1 MARPPTRPS
10 RTPASAARPPSD
22 QGGGRS
28 TASGGVEREMDGTD
42 RRDPRDHRAPLYDA
56 RFEHDAC
63 GVGFVADAGG
73 RSGGRVLPLALAGL
87 AALAHR
93 GAFAADGE
101 SSDGAGVALPLS
113 PSLRSLIAG
122 PLGAERPAVVM
133 LFLPRG
139 RSAARAARDLVERTF
154 ADADLPIVAWRSVP
168 LQPDALGTV
177 ASTSRPLV
185 VQAIVA
191 RPDGASDQSFE
202 RRLVVARRRLEAA
215 ARTAGGAVGELSVPS
230 ASCRH
235 GRVQGTGRRHAAGR
249 AVPGSPLGARCP
261 VRGLPPAL
269 RHEHDAGLAARPAV
283 PGDRPQRRDQ
293 HGARQPRAGARS
305 RA

>member
-1 MARPPTRPS
+1 
-10 RTPASAARPPSD
+10 
-22 QGGGRS
+22 
-28 TASGGVEREMDGTD
+28 MDGTD

-122 PLGAERPAVVM
+122 PLADARPAVVM

-154 ADADLPIVAWRSVP
+154 ADVGPADRGVAVRAASSRMRSGRWR
-168 LQPDALGTV
+168 
-177 ASTSRPLV
+177 RPL
-185 VQAIVA
+185 A
-191 RPDGASDQSFE
+191 RSSS
-202 RRLVVARRRLEAA
+202 RRSSR
-215 ARTAGGAVGELSVPS
+215 ARTARRTSPSSDDWSSRGGGSRRPPDPWGARS
-230 ASCRH
+230 ASCRS
-235 GRVQGTGRRHAAGR
+235 RPRRASPSCTRDWSPARGWPSCTR
-249 AVPGSPLGARCP
+249 ISARRSMSRTRSSTSATPRTRRRSGGSPSRSGRSPTTARSTRCAATASRCA
-261 VRGLPPAL
+261 VARVT
-269 RHEHDAGLAARPAV
+269 AARAGSRPSCST
-283 PGDRPQRRDQ
+283 PGRCSRRM
-293 HGARQPRAGARS
+293 ARIRCRS
-305 RA
+305 TRGSSS